1 MSEEVQIDQEVYDRL
16 IAEGK
21 SERIA
26 RAKAK
31 AAGVRKAKEA
41 AGETL
46 GPRSADQLAAAAAGT
61 GAAATAAGDAPTG
74 GGVATLAPPATG
86 NGTGNGNG
94 NGATARLT
102 PEQRAARVAASLGKG
117 GESASMGVP
126 AASTHTHRML
136 ALVPPSGIQQ
146 VKTEQDD
153 KVYTWPHLLLLE
165 FVALLAVGAVVL
177 VASFF
182 LDAPLGSLANAN
194 EVPAINKA
202 PWYFMGLQE
211 LLRYFHPM
219 IAGVTMPGVV
229 IVVLMAAPYVD
240 KNPSA
245 QPENR
250 KTANMA
256 FTFFTVFWGILV
268 IIGSF
273 IRGAGYECEPEL
285 ALVGL
290 LGLVS
295 DPLGRASR
303 LARTTSGHV
312 EPDAPVRGVRRTLL
326 WARPRGPVPDESLHV
341 EIGEQRCSFLLGE
354 ESDLLHQAL
363 AQDLPHPLRCR
374 LRWTP

>member
-1 MSEEVQIDQEVYDRL
+1 MSEDVQIDQEVYDRL

-41 AGETL
+41 AGEKL
-46 GPRSADQLAAAAAGT
+46 GPRSAEELAAVSSGAAAAG
-61 GAAATAAGDAPTG
+61 GASSAG

-86 NGTGNGNG
+86 GNG
-94 NGATARLT
+94 NGASGRLT
-102 PEQRAARVAASLGKG
+102 PEERAARVAASLGKG
-117 GESASMGVP
+117 GEQTSIGVP

-146 VKTEQDD
+146 VKTEQED
-153 KVYTWPHLLLLE
+153 KVYTWPHLLLVE

-177 VASFF
+177 LASFF

-219 IAGVTMPGVV
+219 VAGVTLPGVV

-250 KTANMA
+250 KTANLA
-256 FTFFTVFWGILV
+256 FTFFTVFWGVLV

-273 IRGAGYECEPEL
+273 IRGAGYEWVWPW
-285 ALVGL
+285 VSGL
-290 LGLVS
+290 GFVL
-295 DPLGRASR
+295 
-303 LARTTSGHV
+303 
-312 EPDAPVRGVRRTLL
+312 
-326 WARPRGPVPDESLHV
+326 
-341 EIGEQRCSFLLGE
+341 
-354 ESDLLHQAL
+354 
-363 AQDLPHPLRCR
+363 
-374 LRWTP
+374 

>member
-41 AGETL
+41 AGEKL
-46 GPRSADQLAAAAAGT
+46 GPRSAEELAAASAGSP
-61 GAAATAAGDAPTG
+61 AAAASAGPTG
-74 GGVATLAPPATG
+74 GGVATLAPPAAG
-86 NGTGNGNG
+86 GNGNG
-94 NGATARLT
+94 NGASARLT
-102 PEQRAARVAASLGKG
+102 PEERAARVAASLGKG
-117 GESASMGVP
+117 GEQASIGVP
-126 AASTHTHRML
+126 AASAHTHRML

-146 VKTEQDD
+146 VKTEQED
-153 KVYTWPHLLLLE
+153 KVYTWPHLLLVE

-177 VASFF
+177 LASFF

-219 IAGVTMPGVV
+219 VAGVTLPGVV

-250 KTANMA
+250 KTANLA
-256 FTFFTVFWGILV
+256 FTFFTVFWGVLV

-273 IRGAGYECEPEL
+273 IRGAGYEWVWPW
-285 ALVGL
+285 VSGL
-290 LGLVS
+290 GFVL
-295 DPLGRASR
+295 
-303 LARTTSGHV
+303 
-312 EPDAPVRGVRRTLL
+312 
-326 WARPRGPVPDESLHV
+326 
-341 EIGEQRCSFLLGE
+341 
-354 ESDLLHQAL
+354 
-363 AQDLPHPLRCR
+363 
-374 LRWTP
+374 

>member
-46 GPRSADQLAAAAAGT
+46 GPRSADQLAAAAVGT
-61 GAAATAAGDAPTG
+61 GAAAGAAATARADLPTA
-74 GGVATLAPPATG
+74 GGVAPLAPPAPR
-86 NGTGNGNG
+86 TGNGNG
-94 NGATARLT
+94 NGNGNGASARLT

-219 IAGVTMPGVV
+219 IAGVTLPGVV

-273 IRGAGYECEPEL
+273 IRGAGYEWVWPW
-285 ALVGL
+285 VSGL
-290 LGLVS
+290 GFVL
-295 DPLGRASR
+295 
-303 LARTTSGHV
+303 
-312 EPDAPVRGVRRTLL
+312 
-326 WARPRGPVPDESLHV
+326 
-341 EIGEQRCSFLLGE
+341 
-354 ESDLLHQAL
+354 
-363 AQDLPHPLRCR
+363 
-374 LRWTP
+374 

>member
-1 MSEEVQIDQEVYDRL
+1 MSEEIQIDQEVYDRL

-41 AGETL
+41 AGEKL
-46 GPRSADQLAAAAAGT
+46 GPRSSEELAAASAGA
-61 GAAATAAGDAPTG
+61 GAGATAAAGGDAPAAG
-74 GGVATLAPPATG
+74 GGVATLAPPAAKA
-86 NGTGNGNG
+86 NGNGNG
-94 NGATARLT
+94 NGAAARLT
-102 PEQRAARVAASLGKG
+102 PEERAARVAASLGKG
-117 GESASMGVP
+117 GEQASIGVP
-126 AASTHTHRML
+126 AAGSHTHRML

-146 VKTEQDD
+146 VKTEQED

-219 IAGVTMPGVV
+219 VAGVTLPGVV
-229 IVVLMAAPYVD
+229 IVILMAAPYVD

-250 KTANMA
+250 KTANLA
-256 FTFFTVFWGILV
+256 FTFFTVFWGVLV

-273 IRGAGYECEPEL
+273 IRGAGYEWVWPW
-285 ALVGL
+285 VSGL
-290 LGLVS
+290 GFVL
-295 DPLGRASR
+295 
-303 LARTTSGHV
+303 
-312 EPDAPVRGVRRTLL
+312 
-326 WARPRGPVPDESLHV
+326 
-341 EIGEQRCSFLLGE
+341 
-354 ESDLLHQAL
+354 
-363 AQDLPHPLRCR
+363 
-374 LRWTP
+374 

>member
-1 MSEEVQIDQEVYDRL
+1 MSEELEIDQEVYDRL

-31 AAGVRKAKEA
+31 AAAVRKAKEA
-41 AGETL
+41 SGEKL
-46 GPRSADQLAAAAAGT
+46 GPRSAEELAAAAAGAGAGA
-61 GAAATAAGDAPTG
+61 GAAAAAGSDAPTAG
-74 GGVATLAPPATG
+74 GGVATLAPPAAG
-86 NGTGNGNG
+86 
-94 NGATARLT
+94 GAPARLT
-102 PEQRAARVAASLGKG
+102 PEERAARVAASLGKG
-117 GESASMGVP
+117 GEQASMGVP
-126 AASTHTHRML
+126 ASSSHTHRML

-153 KVYTWPHLLLLE
+153 KVYTWPHLLLVE

-219 IAGVTMPGVV
+219 VAGVTMPGVV
-229 IVVLMAAPYVD
+229 IVILMAAPYVD

-273 IRGAGYECEPEL
+273 IRGAGYEWVWPW
-285 ALVGL
+285 VSGL
-290 LGLVS
+290 GFVL
-295 DPLGRASR
+295 
-303 LARTTSGHV
+303 
-312 EPDAPVRGVRRTLL
+312 
-326 WARPRGPVPDESLHV
+326 
-341 EIGEQRCSFLLGE
+341 
-354 ESDLLHQAL
+354 
-363 AQDLPHPLRCR
+363 
-374 LRWTP
+374 

>member
-1 MSEEVQIDQEVYDRL
+1 MSEEVQIDQEVYNRL

-41 AGETL
+41 AGEKL
-46 GPRSADQLAAAAAGT
+46 GPRSAEELAAASAAAGS
-61 GAAATAAGDAPTG
+61 DAPTG
-74 GGVATLAPPATG
+74 GGVATLAPPAAG
-86 NGTGNGNG
+86 GNGNG
-94 NGATARLT
+94 NGASARLT
-102 PEQRAARVAASLGKG
+102 PEERAARVAASLGKG
-117 GESASMGVP
+117 GDQASIGVP
-126 AASTHTHRML
+126 ASGAHTHRML

-153 KVYTWPHLLLLE
+153 KVYTWPHLLLVE
-165 FVALLAVGAVVL
+165 FVALLAAGSLVL

-194 EVPAINKA
+194 EVPLINKA

-219 IAGVTMPGVV
+219 VAGVTMPGVV
-229 IVVLMAAPYVD
+229 IVILMAAPYID

-256 FTFFTVFWGILV
+256 FTFFTVFWGVLV

-273 IRGAGYECEPEL
+273 IRGAGYEWVWPW
-285 ALVGL
+285 VSGL
-290 LGLVS
+290 GFVL
-295 DPLGRASR
+295 
-303 LARTTSGHV
+303 
-312 EPDAPVRGVRRTLL
+312 
-326 WARPRGPVPDESLHV
+326 
-341 EIGEQRCSFLLGE
+341 
-354 ESDLLHQAL
+354 
-363 AQDLPHPLRCR
+363 
-374 LRWTP
+374 

>member
-41 AGETL
+41 AGEKL
-46 GPRSADQLAAAAAGT
+46 GPRSADELAAAAAPAVGAVAV
-61 GAAATAAGDAPTG
+61 AAAGSDAPVAG
-74 GGVATLAPPATG
+74 GGVATLAPPAAGG
-86 NGTGNGNG
+86 NGNGNG
-94 NGATARLT
+94 NGASARLT

-117 GESASMGVP
+117 GEQASMGVP

-153 KVYTWPHLLLLE
+153 KVYTWPHLLLVE
-165 FVALLAVGAVVL
+165 FVALLAAGAVVL

-219 IAGVTMPGVV
+219 VAGVTLPGVV
-229 IVVLMAAPYVD
+229 IVILMAAPYVD

-250 KTANMA
+250 KTAILA
-256 FTFFTVFWGILV
+256 FTFFNVFWGILV

-273 IRGAGYECEPEL
+273 IRGAGYEWVWPW
-285 ALVGL
+285 VSGL
-290 LGLVS
+290 GFVL
-295 DPLGRASR
+295 
-303 LARTTSGHV
+303 
-312 EPDAPVRGVRRTLL
+312 
-326 WARPRGPVPDESLHV
+326 
-341 EIGEQRCSFLLGE
+341 
-354 ESDLLHQAL
+354 
-363 AQDLPHPLRCR
+363 
-374 LRWTP
+374 

>member
-41 AGETL
+41 AGEKL
-46 GPRSADQLAAAAAGT
+46 GPRSAEELAATSAAPAAAAAAAG
-61 GAAATAAGDAPTG
+61 GDAPAA
-74 GGVATLAPPATG
+74 GGVATLAPPAAG
-86 NGTGNGNG
+86 GNGNG
-94 NGATARLT
+94 NGNRNGASARLT
-102 PEQRAARVAASLGKG
+102 PEERAARVAASLGKG
-117 GESASMGVP
+117 GEQASIGVP
-126 AASTHTHRML
+126 AASDHTHRML

-146 VKTEQDD
+146 VKGEQED
-153 KVYTWPHLLLLE
+153 KVYTWPHLLLVE
-165 FVALLAVGAVVL
+165 FVALLAVGSVVL

-219 IAGVTMPGVV
+219 VAGVTLPGVV
-229 IVVLMAAPYVD
+229 IVILMAAPYVD

-250 KTANMA
+250 KTANLA
-256 FTFFTVFWGILV
+256 FTFFTVFWGVLV

-273 IRGAGYECEPEL
+273 IRGAGYEWVWPW
-285 ALVGL
+285 VSGL
-290 LGLVS
+290 GFVL
-295 DPLGRASR
+295 
-303 LARTTSGHV
+303 
-312 EPDAPVRGVRRTLL
+312 
-326 WARPRGPVPDESLHV
+326 
-341 EIGEQRCSFLLGE
+341 
-354 ESDLLHQAL
+354 
-363 AQDLPHPLRCR
+363 
-374 LRWTP
+374 